1 MGFDSITAEAK
12 DFITRLLRRIPGKRM
27 TAGSALQHDWLK
39 ERTRRRKTCRIK
51 IENLRKFLN
60 RRKMQRIGKA
70 LVAISAFKE
79 AARTSIG
86 NSTRDSRS
94 SGYQTLDFED
104 PSEEGNGE
112 QEEGEE
118 EDHQEGQEEEGL
130 ISVCQL
136 TDNSN
141 SFE

>member
-1 MGFDSITAEAK
+1 
-12 DFITRLLRRIPGKRM
+12 M
-27 TAGSALQHDWLK
+27 TAGTALQHDWLK

-86 NSTRDSRS
+86 SSTRDSRS
-94 SGYQTLDFED
+94 SGYQTLDLED
-104 PSEEGNGE
+104 LPAEGNG
-112 QEEGEE
+112 GKDEE
-118 EDHQEGQEEEGL
+118 EDDIGKEEEEGL
-130 ISVCQL
+130 ICVSQSQL
-136 TDNSN
+136 ADNSN
-141 SFE
+141 SSEGE